1 VSASQTSLGD
11 MSSGI
16 ECAVPSAYARAQAA
30 LLATRAAEELLGEAL
45 SAEGP
50 KSGAPGAQ
58 AAGAAAVADAVT
70 LTLSAAAAAAAGGEA
85 WAAQLRARL
94 LDVLSQLTMPLV
106 RHALASGR
114 DAQARRP
121 RHHARLALLALLERS
136 AVAQPG
142 LLLPTRANM
151 RRLSLAPA
159 TACVARRAISAP
171 ARHLTCMRRARAQRA
186 SHAPTRRRRCSHSRW
201 PRRAA
206 RCGSRG
212 WRRPQPRACCAHARA
227 PLPTSWPCRRAPW
240 TRCCTRSRPP
250 PAWTLRRAAPRAP
263 RAARSALCMPARE
276 VGTFQSDGAT

>member
-1 VSASQTSLGD
+1 
-11 MSSGI
+11 MSRRGI
-16 ECAVPSAYARAQAA
+16 ECALPSAYARAQAA

-50 KSGAPGAQ
+50 ESGAPGAQ

-159 TACVARRAISAP
+159 TACVATPCNQRPRPAPDLHEARPSAACEP
-171 ARHLTCMRRARAQRA
+171 R
-186 SHAPTRRRRCSHSRW
+186 SHATQALLAFALAEAGGALRQPRLAQAAAACVLRACEGAAADELALPQGTLDALLHALAPPTGLDLEARGAA
-201 PRRAA
+201 RAA
-206 RCGSRG
+206 RCTECAVH
-212 WRRPQPRACCAHARA
+212 ACA
-227 PLPTSWPCRRAPW
+227 
-240 TRCCTRSRPP
+240 
-250 PAWTLRRAAPRAP
+250 
-263 RAARSALCMPARE
+263 
-276 VGTFQSDGAT
+276 